1 MIRKAIV
8 VTALGLAVQPALA
21 QDSAMVAQTR
31 QTALQLVTKLGAA
44 LQEEIKKG
52 PDSAIGVCTD
62 IAPRIAGELSRSTGW
77 RITRVSLKVR
87 NPLLGTPDAWESAAL
102 KDFDKRAA
110 AGENV
115 GKLETSAEVNEGGT
129 QYLRY
134 IKALPVQPMCLKCH
148 GTDATM
154 TPSVKARIAAEY
166 PHDKAIGY
174 TAGQVRGGLSVKR
187 PL

>member
-1 MIRKAIV
+1 MIRKTIV
-8 VTALGLAVQPALA
+8 AAALGLAVQPLLA
-21 QDSAMVAQTR
+21 QDAAMVAETR

-44 LQEEIKKG
+44 LKEEIQKG
-52 PDSAIGVCTD
+52 PDKAVGVCTD
-62 IAPRIAGELSRSTGW
+62 IAPREAGALSRSTGW

-87 NPLLGTPDAWESAAL
+87 NPLLGTPDAWETAAL

-110 AGENV
+110 AGENA
-115 GKLETSAEVNEGGT
+115 GKLEMSEVVNEGGT

-134 IKALPVQPMCLKCH
+134 IKALPVQAICLNCH
-148 GTDATM
+148 GSDANM
-154 TPSVKARIAAEY
+154 TPSVKAKLAAEY

-174 TAGQVRGGLSVKR
+174 TEGQVRGGLSVKR